1 MGFVLWCQNM
11 NKEFQRDR
19 QEEVLNYWFGRLEKD
34 KAPPEKQ
41 SKIWFSKRKE
51 IDKDIKFRFELD
63 LKRASEG
70 RLSFWEETPWGTLA
84 LIILV
89 DQYSRNMYRD
99 TPKAF
104 EGDRVALKA
113 CLEGI
118 KKAFDTKLHPL
129 ERVFFYMPLMHSE
142 ELQVQ
147 MTSLECF
154 TMLEKLYTA
163 PPSIA
168 SIISKSKIYADKHYL
183 IIERFGRFPHRNEI
197 IGRKSTREEAKFLK
211 ESGSSF

>member
-1 MGFVLWCQNM
+1 M

-41 SKIWFSKRKE
+41 SKIWFSKRKG

-197 IGRKSTREEAKFLK
+197 IGRKSTREEAEFLK

>member
-1 MGFVLWCQNM
+1 MGFVVWCQNM

-19 QEEVLNYWFGRLEKD
+19 QEGVLNYWFGRLEKD

-197 IGRKSTREEAKFLK
+197 IGRKSTREEAEFLK

>member
-197 IGRKSTREEAKFLK
+197 IGRKSTREEAEFLK

>member
-41 SKIWFSKRKE
+41 SKIWFSKRKG

-197 IGRKSTREEAKFLK
+197 IGRKSTREEAEFLK

>member
-70 RLSFWEETPWGTLA
+70 RLSFWGETPWGTLA

-168 SIISKSKIYADKHYL
+168 SIISKSKISADKHYL

-197 IGRKSTREEAKFLK
+197 IGRKSTREEAEFLK